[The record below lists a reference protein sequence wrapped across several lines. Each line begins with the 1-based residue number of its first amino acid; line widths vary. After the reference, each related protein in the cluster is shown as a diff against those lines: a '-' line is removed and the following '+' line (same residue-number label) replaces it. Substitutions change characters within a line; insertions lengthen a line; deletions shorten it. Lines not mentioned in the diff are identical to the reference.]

1 MPAEIRQ
8 FLIGSD
14 NFGVLRMTRRLGQPP
29 RSMPARKPR
38 SWTCWPRTGWRLTD
52 ILVTHHHG
60 DHVAAVPGSRPGM
73 ERGSFGPQA
82 DAYRVPEIDEGVREG
97 DRVRVGG
104 LEAIVIDTPG
114 HTVGHIAYY
123 FAAEKLL
130 FSGDTMFSLGCG
142 RLFEGTPAQMWSLC
156 RSWRPCPTTH
166 ASIVGMSTPCPTR
179 GSPAASTPRT
189 PALKARVQEVEQLRA
204 AGAFTLP
211 TMIGIE
217 KATNPFLR
225 AADPRSPG
233 NSEWKVPRLWRSSL
247 NCANG
252 RTAPEASP

>member
-14 NFGVLRMTRRLGQPP
+14 NFGVLLHDSVTGATASIDAGEEAPIVDML
-29 RSMPARKPR
+29 A
-38 SWTCWPRTGWRLTD
+38 RTGWRLTD

-60 DHVAAVPGSRPGM
+60 DHVAAVPALKARYGARVV
-73 ERGSFGPQA
+73 GPMA

-97 DRVRVGG
+97 DKVRVGG
-104 LEAIVIDTPG
+104 LEAVVIDTPG

-142 RLFEGTPAQMWSLC
+142 RLFEGTPAQMWESLQKLAAVPDDTRVYC
-156 RSWRPCPTTH
+156 GHEYTLSNARFASGVDPTN
-166 ASIVGMSTPCPTR
+166 
-179 GSPAASTPRT
+179 

-204 AGAFTLP
+204 ANAFTLP

-225 AADPRSPG
+225 AADPSIARQLG
-233 NSEWKVPRLWRSSL
+233 ME
-247 NCANG
+247 G
-252 RTAPEASP
+252 ASPVEVFAELRERKNRA